1 MTPVVPLVSQLS
13 LYITSHSRN
22 AQCSMTVPHNTTHHT
37 MMGSNIWRKIK
48 KFKLRKLK
56 KESNV
61 NVNIIKFRK
70 TIFQSVPDLLRLQ
83 MIKEKHNEDKEMIS
97 DYMEMTFKK
106 RRKPEKTTNEY
117 DQEYE
122 IMSFVVFRGRKS
134 EMPGIDE
141 KNESVYEEYAC

>member
-1 MTPVVPLVSQLS
+1 
-13 LYITSHSRN
+13 
-22 AQCSMTVPHNTTHHT
+22 
-37 MMGSNIWRKIK
+37 MGSNIWRKIK

-106 RRKPEKTTNEY
+106 RRKPEKTTKEY

-122 IMSFVVFRGRKS
+122 IMSFVVFRGRKP

-141 KNESVYEEYAC
+141 KNDSVYEEYSC

>member
-1 MTPVVPLVSQLS
+1 
-13 LYITSHSRN
+13 
-22 AQCSMTVPHNTTHHT
+22 
-37 MMGSNIWRKIK
+37 
-48 KFKLRKLK
+48 
-56 KESNV
+56 
-61 NVNIIKFRK
+61 
-70 TIFQSVPDLLRLQ
+70 
-83 MIKEKHNEDKEMIS
+83 MIS

-141 KNESVYEEYAC
+141 KNESVYEEYACWRLIFSMFCDKIIMLFSFWNVVKFLQEKNKIFTNGSKIMIPNDQDQLQYLC